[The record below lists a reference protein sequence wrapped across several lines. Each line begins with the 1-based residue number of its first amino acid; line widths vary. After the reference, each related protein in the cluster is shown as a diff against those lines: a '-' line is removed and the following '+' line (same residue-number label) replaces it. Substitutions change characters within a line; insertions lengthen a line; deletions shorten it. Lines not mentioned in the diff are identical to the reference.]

1 MFIIGRDHEMVSQ
14 LWDNSD
20 MTNYGKTSSLTCGIM
35 LLKIFKDF
43 LVFNNDDH
51 NCDITFK
58 MAVFSPA
65 TENYVVYSEIGG
77 NLRDGKLQGLDI
89 SPHTMCCWLGM
100 SK

>member
-14 LWDNSD
+14 LWDISD
-20 MTNYGKTSSLTCGIM
+20 MTNCGKTSLLTCGNM

-51 NCDITFK
+51 NGDNTFK
-58 MAVFSPA
+58 MTGFSPA
-65 TENYVVYSEIGG
+65 TGNYVVYSELGG

-89 SPHTMCCWLGM
+89 FPYTL
-100 SK
+100 